1 MLAGMEMETG
11 TAKSGVTNASMNV
24 ATSGAMNAGMNVGM
38 SVSSIA
44 ITAGKPSIQVDV
56 ELR

>member
-38 SVSSIA
+38 SVISIA
-44 ITAGKPSIQVDV
+44 ITAGKPSLQVEV
-56 ELR
+56 EPR

>member
-24 ATSGAMNAGMNVGM
+24 ATSGAMNAGM
-38 SVSSIA
+38 SVISIA

-56 ELR
+56 ALR